1 MPELPIQA
9 NGRSARA
16 NRPFARA
23 NRRVAHANRQVA
35 HANRPVANEN
45 RPVANENRPVAN
57 ENRPVANENRPVA
70 NENRPVANEKRPV
83 ANKNR
88 PVASENRPVAN
99 GNRPVANENR
109 RCARAT
115 WRLGMLLTYSVSTLS
130 AAQVLAQP
138 SFRGTD
144 HARSVAGPCRPVLRR
159 SPFRRHPPRLTPS
172 AGRATLRSLPWLSDA
187 VSTFSNS
194 SSDVVGTAVL
204 HSASHCHT

>member
-45 RPVANENRPVAN
+45 RPVANE
-57 ENRPVANENRPVA
+57 
-70 NENRPVANEKRPV
+70 
-83 ANKNR
+83 
-88 PVASENRPVAN
+88 
-99 GNRPVANENR
+99 NRPVANENR

>member
-45 RPVANENRPVAN
+45 RPVANEN
-57 ENRPVANENRPVA
+57 
-70 NENRPVANEKRPV
+70 K
-83 ANKNR
+83 
-88 PVASENRPVAN
+88 
-99 GNRPVANENR
+99 PVANENR

-159 SPFRRHPPRLTPS
+159 SPF
-172 AGRATLRSLPWLSDA
+172 
-187 VSTFSNS
+187 
-194 SSDVVGTAVL
+194 
-204 HSASHCHT
+204 